1 MLKSF
6 LLHNFLRIK
15 KIVASCEEDEDEDK
29 DGNDDEEAD
38 VDKGRIG
45 MRELMLMRINMK
57 IGMTRII
64 KLSLLNILK
73 LLLRSN
79 KVICLSVC
87 MNVQGEDGDD
97 NKDEDEDKNKDADV
111 DDDYHGNDDDDDD
124 E

>member
-15 KIVASCEEDEDEDK
+15 KIVASCEEDEDEDEDK

-57 IGMTRII
+57 KKKEEK
-64 KLSLLNILK
+64 KLPLLNILK
-73 LLLRSN
+73 ILPRLN
-79 KVICLSVC
+79 KVICLSV
-87 MNVQGEDGDD
+87 
-97 NKDEDEDKNKDADV
+97 
-111 DDDYHGNDDDDDD
+111 
-124 E
+124 